1 MKAVLSNEL
10 KLAQVPE
17 DIRQELIQQLQ
28 FANPK
33 YLENQ
38 RMGRWN
44 RGTPKV
50 LKFYRPAG
58 SSGLYIPRGFMRQL
72 ILLCRQQSHT
82 NHQSYVFSAGPV
94 QLRPRDT

>member
-82 NHQSYVFSAGPV
+82 NHHWNCPNTHG
-94 QLRPRDT
+94 